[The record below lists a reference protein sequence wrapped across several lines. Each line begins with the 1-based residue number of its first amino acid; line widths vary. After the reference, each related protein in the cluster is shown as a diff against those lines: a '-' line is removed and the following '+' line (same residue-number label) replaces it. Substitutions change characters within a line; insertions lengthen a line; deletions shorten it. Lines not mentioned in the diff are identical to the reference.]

1 MFSCSFFGFNCLINN
16 TIRIG
21 TEKIAEKFFEE

>member
-1 MFSCSFFGFNCLINN
+1 MFGCDSFGFNYLINN